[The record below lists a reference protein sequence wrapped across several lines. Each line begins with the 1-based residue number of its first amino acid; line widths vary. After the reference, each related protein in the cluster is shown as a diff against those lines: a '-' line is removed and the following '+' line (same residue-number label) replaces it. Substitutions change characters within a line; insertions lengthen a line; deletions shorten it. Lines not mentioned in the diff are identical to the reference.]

1 MKTSA
6 EINAIA
12 VYLAEIDRI
21 WHTGNATEHS
31 YRGALQQMLSALMP
45 GLTVLN
51 EPKKQACG
59 APDYII
65 ADRTGRA
72 VSFVEAKDIGD
83 ADLDGCRRTGHKEQ
97 FDRYKASLDAIA
109 FTDYLDFRLYLH
121 GEKAVEVK
129 IAELRSAAAGSR
141 SPSAAAGR
149 IVPLT
154 VNFNAFLALVDSLA
168 TAHPAKIGSATQ
180 LARLMAGKARLL
192 QHTALEFLTR
202 SGDDNPRD
210 GEPPKTDVG
219 RILSDFRRALVPDI
233 GADEFADV
241 YAQTIT
247 YGMFAA
253 RLHDRTPEDFSRF
266 EASALI
272 PKSNPFLKQ
281 LFNHL
286 SGNMDD
292 EIEWVVND
300 IAALFA
306 VADVAKIMH
315 GYGRATGQADP
326 MIHFY
331 EDFLAQYDA
340 GLRKDRGVW
349 YTPLPVVGFIVRAV
363 DEILETRFSLPDGLA
378 DVSKTEIEIEEF
390 TTSGKRTTKKVRRSV
405 HKVQVLDPALGTGT
419 FIAECIRQ
427 IHAKF
432 AGNEGAWPGYAETD
446 LMPRLNGFELLMASY
461 TMAHIKLDMT
471 LAETFGNVANVAN
484 SNSQLPNGN
493 IGIGNWQQF
502 HNGNIQQG
510 NNSTSVTLPHV
521 NQRFKVFLTN
531 SLVEENSD
539 AMFGQLFALS
549 LGEEARGADEVKRDT
564 PVMVVIGNPPYSGIS
579 QNNGEWITR
588 LVGDYKFEPG
598 GKEKLQERKTWLND
612 DYVKFIRL
620 AEHYIEKNG
629 SGVVAYINPH
639 GFLDNPTFRG
649 MRWHLMQTFDEM
661 YFLNLHGNA
670 KKKETAPDGGKD
682 ECVFDIMQGVSI
694 NIFVKCGNVANTSSQ
709 PPIGNIGIGNWQHF
723 HNGNIQQANISTS
736 VDAKGMTDKLATLP
750 PACRVFYA
758 DLWGKRAEKF
768 AALDAA
774 TLGSI
779 EWQELTPAAPMFF
792 FVPKDTKGE
801 EEYNKGFR
809 VDELM
814 QVTTSGFVTANDI
827 LNISFSEEEHKSK
840 IRDLLDMPEAMWRA
854 KYCRHKD
861 SRDWRYATAKNDAS
875 KGMRCYMQT
884 AYRPFDSRYT
894 YYTGNSRGLY
904 SSPQQNVMSQFIHGE
919 NTGLCCIRICSRD
932 DELPVFVTDKI
943 TDKTILSSKD
953 NANVFPLWLYEENM
967 GKVERRA
974 NLNPEIVKKIE
985 AAVAGRPPYQDDNGR
1000 AASPLAAEQIF
1011 DYIYGVLH
1019 SPAYREKYKE
1029 FLKTDFPRIPYP
1041 KDASEFV
1048 LYRDAGRA
1056 LRETHL
1062 MLDPPP
1068 PLSEPIARFPVPG
1081 DNVVERVEMKKV
1093 ANVEML
1099 PIANPNIQSADVKAP
1114 AIAKATADKMTD
1126 KLETGNIGTGNNSTL
1141 ATFLQSSGRVW
1152 INETQYFD
1160 NVPLAAWEQA
1170 IGGYHP
1176 AEKWLKDRKGRALGQ
1191 EDIRHYQRIIL
1202 ALRRTREIMD
1212 ALPM

>member
-1 MKTSA
+1 MGEVNERLSDVIGA
-6 EINAIA
+6 YVI
-12 VYLAEIDRI
+12 EIDKI
-21 WHTGNATEHS
+21 WRTGNATEHS
-31 YRGALQQMLSALMP
+31 YRGALQQMLAALMP

-83 ADLDGCRRTGHKEQ
+83 PDLDGNRRTGHKEQ
-97 FDRYKASLDAIA
+97 FDRYKVSLDAIA

-121 GEKAVEVK
+121 GEKAAEVK
-129 IAELRSAAAGSR
+129 IAELGGRSS
-141 SPSAAAGR
+141 STAAGR
-149 IVPLT
+149 IVPLSG
-154 VNFNAFLALVDSLA
+154 NFGAFLSLVDSLA
-168 TAHPAKIGSATQ
+168 TARPVRIGSATQ

-192 QHTALEFLTR
+192 QHTAREFLAR
-202 SGDDNPRD
+202 SGDDTPRD
-210 GEPPKTDVG
+210 GEPPRTDVG

-266 EASALI
+266 EAAALI

-363 DEILETRFSLPDGLA
+363 DEILQTRFSLPDGLA
-378 DVSKTEIEIEEF
+378 DASKTEIEVEEF
-390 TTSGKRTTKKVRRSV
+390 TASGKRTTQKVRRSV

-419 FIAECIRQ
+419 FIAECIRR

-432 AGNEGAWPGYAETD
+432 AGNEGAWPGYAEED

-471 LAETFGNVANVAN
+471 LAETGGR
-484 SNSQLPNGN
+484 P
-493 IGIGNWQQF
+493 
-502 HNGNIQQG
+502 
-510 NNSTSVTLPHV
+510 

-539 AMFGQLFALS
+539 AMFGELFALS
-549 LGEEARGADEVKRDT
+549 LGEEARGADAVKRDT
-564 PVMVVIGNPPYSGIS
+564 PVMVVIGNPPYSGES
-579 QNNGEWITR
+579 QNKGDWIMR
-588 LVGDYKFEPG
+588 LMEAYKKEPG
-598 GKEKLQERKTWLND
+598 GKEKLKERNPKWLND
-612 DYVKFIRL
+612 DYVKFLRL

-629 SGVVAYINPH
+629 SGIVAYINPH

-670 KKKETAPDGGKD
+670 KKKESAPDGGKD

-694 NIFVKCGNVANTSSQ
+694 NVFVKRGRGGPQSSAAADAQ
-709 PPIGNIGIGNWQHF
+709 ERVPP
-723 HNGNIQQANISTS
+723 
-736 VDAKGMTDKLATLP
+736 
-750 PACRVFYA
+750 CRVFYV

-774 TLGSI
+774 TFGSI
-779 EWQELTPAAPMFF
+779 EWQELTPTAPMFF
-792 FVPKDTKGE
+792 FVPKDTEGE

-814 QVTTSGFVTANDI
+814 PVNSSGVVSANDE
-827 LNISFSEEEHKSK
+827 LNFSFTEEEQKGK
-840 IRDLLDMPEAMWRA
+840 INDLLSMSEHDWRI
-854 KYCRHKD
+854 KYHRAKD
-861 SRDWRYATAKNDAS
+861 SRDWAYAFAFSDAKSNGRYCKAAYRIFDDRFTFYTGTS
-875 KGMRCYMQT
+875 KGLYTNPRDMVMRHFATMAKGVAFAAGRLGVSEDGGECSKLPNSQT
-884 AYRPFDSRYT
+884 PSSESNEGNIGLVCLKGFPKDS
-894 YYTGNSRGLY
+894 
-904 SSPQQNVMSQFIHGE
+904 PP
-919 NTGLCCIRICSRD
+919 C
-932 DELPVFVTDKI
+932 FVTDAI
-943 TDKTILSSKD
+943 TEHRYWSCSGMQGTDY
-953 NANVFPLWLYEENM
+953 VFPLWLYEENM
-967 GKVERRA
+967 GQVERRA
-974 NLNPEIVKKIE
+974 NLNPEIVARIE
-985 AAVAGRPPYQDDNGR
+985 AAVAGAGGAQFTAPENADAINCVPPQ
-1000 AASPLAAEQIF
+1000 AIF
-1011 DYIYGVLH
+1011 DYVYAILH
-1019 SPAYREKYKE
+1019 MPEYRAKYRE

-1041 KDASEFV
+1041 KDGETFRRFA
-1048 LYRDAGRA
+1048 AIGA
-1056 LRETHL
+1056 QLRTTHL
-1062 MLDPPP
+1062 MKDPMPTLAERTAAFP
-1068 PLSEPIARFPVPG
+1068 VAGNNVVDSVRFDLTQRHRDTEINEGGKNSEPLG
-1081 DNVVERVEMKKV
+1081 
-1093 ANVEML
+1093 L
-1099 PIANPNIQSADVKAP
+1099 CVK
-1114 AIAKATADKMTD
+1114 
-1126 KLETGNIGTGNNSTL
+1126 N
-1141 ATFLQSSGRVW
+1141 QCGRVY
-1152 INETQYFD
+1152 INDTQYFD
-1160 NVPLAAWEQA
+1160 NVTQEDFEFF
-1170 IGGYHP
+1170 IGGYQP
-1176 AEKWLKDRKGRALGQ
+1176 AQKWLKDRKGRALTR
-1191 EDIRHYQRIIL
+1191 DDLRHYQRIVL
-1202 ALRRTREIMD
+1202 ALRRTRTLMASLSD
-1212 ALPM
+1212 LARM

>member
-1 MKTSA
+1 MVKLQETERTTA
-6 EINAIA
+6 AITA
-12 VYLAEIDRI
+12 YVAEIDRI
-21 WHTGNATEHS
+21 WRTGNATEHS
-31 YRGALQQMLSALMP
+31 YRGALQQMLAALMS

-83 ADLDGCRRTGHKEQ
+83 PDLDGNRRTGHKEQ
-97 FDRYKASLDAIA
+97 FDRYKVSLDAIA

-121 GEKAVEVK
+121 GEKAAEVK
-129 IAELRSAAAGSR
+129 IAELGGRSS
-141 SPSAAAGR
+141 STAAGR

-154 VNFNAFLALVDSLA
+154 GNFEAFLSLVDSLA
-168 TAHPAKIGSATQ
+168 TARPARIGSATQ

-192 QHTALEFLTR
+192 QHTAREFLAR
-202 SGDDNPRD
+202 SGDDTPKD
-210 GEPPKTDVG
+210 GEAPRTDVG

-266 EASALI
+266 EAAALI

-306 VADVAKIMH
+306 VADVAKIMRNYRM
-315 GYGRATGQADP
+315 GGSRSRATADAQERVPPADP

-363 DEILETRFSLPDGLA
+363 DEILQTRFSLPDGLA
-378 DVSKTEIEIEEF
+378 DASKTEIEVEEF
-390 TTSGKRTTKKVRRSV
+390 TASGKRTTQKVRRLV

-419 FIAECIRQ
+419 FIAECIRR

-432 AGNEGAWPGYAETD
+432 AGNEGAWPGYAEED

-471 LAETFGNVANVAN
+471 LAETLEGGSRSRATATNADAQERVPPVATR
-484 SNSQLPNGN
+484 
-493 IGIGNWQQF
+493 F
-502 HNGNIQQG
+502 
-510 NNSTSVTLPHV
+510 

-539 AMFGQLFALS
+539 AMFGELFALS
-549 LGEEARGADEVKRDT
+549 LGEEARGADAVKRDT

-579 QNNGEWITR
+579 QNNGEWITK

-598 GKEKLQERKTWLND
+598 GKQKLQERKTWLND
-612 DYVKFIRL
+612 DYVKFLRL

-629 SGVVAYINPH
+629 SGIVAYINPH

-694 NIFVKCGNVANTSSQ
+694 NVFVKRGRGGPQ
-709 PPIGNIGIGNWQHF
+709 PS
-723 HNGNIQQANISTS
+723 AAA
-736 VDAKGMTDKLATLP
+736 DAQERVP
-750 PACRVFYA
+750 PCRVFYA

-768 AALDAA
+768 AALDTA
-774 TLGSI
+774 TLGNI
-779 EWQELTPAAPMFF
+779 EWQELTPTAPMFF
-792 FVPKDTKGE
+792 FVPKDTEGE

-809 VDELM
+809 IDELM
-814 QVTTSGFVTANDI
+814 PVTTSGFVTANDT
-827 LNISFSEEEHKSK
+827 LNISFSEEEHRTK
-840 IRDLLDMPEAMWRA
+840 IRDLLDMPEATWRA
-854 KYCRHKD
+854 KYCRQKD
-861 SRDWRYATAKNDAS
+861 SRDWRYATARNDAN
-875 KGMRCYMQT
+875 KGTSCYMQA
-884 AYRPFDSRYT
+884 AYRPFDVRHT
-894 YYTGNSRGLY
+894 CYTGNSRGLY
-904 SSPQQNVMSQFIHGE
+904 SSPQQYVMSQFIHGD
-919 NTGLCCIRICSRD
+919 NVGLCCIRICSRD

-967 GKVERRA
+967 GQVERRA
-974 NLNPEIVKKIE
+974 NLNPEIVARIA
-985 AAVAGRPPYQDDNGR
+985 AAVAGAGGAQFTAPENADAINCVPPQ
-1000 AASPLAAEQIF
+1000 AIF
-1011 DYIYGVLH
+1011 DYVYAILH
-1019 SPAYREKYKE
+1019 MPEYRAKYRE
-1029 FLKTDFPRIPYP
+1029 FLKTDFPRVPYP
-1041 KDASEFV
+1041 KDGETFRRFA
-1048 LYRDAGRA
+1048 AIGA
-1056 LRETHL
+1056 QLRTTHL
-1062 MLDPPP
+1062 MKDPMPTLAERTAAFP
-1068 PLSEPIARFPVPG
+1068 VAGNNVVDSVRFDLTQRHRDTEINEGGKNSEPLS
-1081 DNVVERVEMKKV
+1081 
-1093 ANVEML
+1093 L
-1099 PIANPNIQSADVKAP
+1099 CVK
-1114 AIAKATADKMTD
+1114 
-1126 KLETGNIGTGNNSTL
+1126 N
-1141 ATFLQSSGRVW
+1141 QCGRVY
-1152 INETQYFD
+1152 INDTQYFD
-1160 NVPLAAWEQA
+1160 NVTQEDFEFF
-1170 IGGYHP
+1170 IGGYQP
-1176 AEKWLKDRKGRALGQ
+1176 AQKWLKDRKGRALSR
-1191 EDIRHYQRIIL
+1191 DDLRHYQRIVL
-1202 ALRRTREIMD
+1202 ALRRTRFLESELSATAI
-1212 ALPM
+1212 